1 MILKQIMKLI
11 KPERRLQR
19 DTFKIYE
26 YNLWQREIRKIRE
39 SKRYIL
45 VDYDVDDKN
54 ECMYIEY
61 YIR

>member
-1 MILKQIMKLI
+1 MKLI

>member
-11 KPERRLQR
+11 KPQRKLQR

-45 VDYDVDDKN
+45 ADYGVDDEN

-61 YIR
+61 FIK

>member
-11 KPERRLQR
+11 KPERKLQR
-19 DTFKIYE
+19 DTFKIFE
-26 YNLWQREIRKIRE
+26 YNLWQHEIRKIRE

-45 VDYDVDDKN
+45 VDYGVDDEN